1 MLYLRRLV
9 SRLSPTSSSPPSLA
23 LPLLS
28 THGQPTTSD
37 ELESLSTQH
46 RPPQTAKQLA
56 VALLFPFALIS
67 LSLFAFRGLD
77 ATVPGGGGLSAFDA
91 EWRYRNGSNVDV
103 LERLWIASRDGRAR
117 ASFIA
122 LGASLVDLYVPDRE
136 GQLRDVVLG
145 YDNTTLYPGPS
156 SSSSSSSSSPEE
168 LPYPY
173 YGAIVGRYANRIA
186 NGTSFPSS
194 FPSFLSCVLL
204 LVLLFVPFLPA
215 NSPSPPLVDLPA
227 ASYISP
233 SGETIHLPPNE
244 RGRTTLHG
252 GLYGYSRA
260 GWRVREHLGER
271 IAFELVDEEGVE
283 GFPGTVL
290 TTTTYTLTSSS
301 ASGVRLN
308 TRLESRVLSPDT
320 VTPIMLSSHAY
331 FNLDGYR
338 PAAAGEEG
346 KEEGKEEEEG
356 QRLWVAAD
364 RQVEVDGDLIPTGHL
379 HQVAPGSALDFS
391 SPSSASSQGALIAEK
406 LKLPE
411 VDGLGTSEL
420 TQADPVRPRDDA
432 GCTGIDNALV
442 LSPTASNAGERYR
455 NDSSTPVL
463 VLSSARSGI
472 RMSLKTNQ
480 PAIHLYTCNAFSPSS
495 SAFPS
500 SSSDPTSG
508 AGYRYP
514 RKSSHRPPYPST
526 YPGARRGKGAGEGEE
541 EEEADAWYPQHS
553 CLAIEPEGLIDGVHW
568 ADEWGV
574 EPFYT
579 RERPYIWETSYEF
592 STFRT
597 DGEGQ

>member
-186 NGTSFPSS
+186 N
-194 FPSFLSCVLL
+194 
-204 LVLLFVPFLPA
+204 
-215 NSPSPPLVDLPA
+215 

-411 VDGLGTSEL
+411 VDGLCGT
-420 TQADPVRPRDDA
+420 